1 MPRSAKKNANCRYFR
16 FEIMTKLDRSYEPH
30 LVIREMYLPPGLEWV
45 PRFSGWSLI
54 QVGAGTG
61 YFLKPGMNQG
71 LEPGMVLLL
80 AAEVQ
85 GNIRASQLGGL
96 TLYFFSVEPERLT
109 GLITM
114 EEQAFFETAAA
125 REKHSM
131 KILPPQSQVAT
142 KMTGVCAD
150 RAGGGSSFRLQL
162 IQLFFE
168 AFGNELMLEPAKPDA
183 RLDAKERLQE
193 FLRQMPAAD
202 LLGLDFSELAQMTRC
217 TPRHLSRIFH
227 EVVGAS
233 FRERHTELRLARARE
248 LLATTESKVV
258 DVAMESGYQSLSLF
272 NLMFTRRFGMSP
284 GRWRQ
289 TLRNNKSNMARGRA
303 KTALSR
309 P

>member
-1 MPRSAKKNANCRYFR
+1 
-16 FEIMTKLDRSYEPH
+16 MTKLDRSYEPH
-30 LVIREMYLPPGLEWV
+30 LVIREMSLLPGLEWA

-54 QVGAGTG
+54 QVGSGTG
-61 YFLKPGMNQG
+61 YFLQPRMNQE

-80 AAEVQ
+80 AAEAQ

-96 TLYFFSVEPERLT
+96 SLNFFPVEPDRLT

-114 EEQAFFETAAA
+114 EEQTFFEAAA
-125 REKHSM
+125 FKGRHSV
-131 KILPPQSQVAT
+131 KIFPPRSPVAT
-142 KMTGVCAD
+142 KMTGLCAD
-150 RAGGGSSFRLQL
+150 GVKSGSFFRLQL
-162 IQLFFE
+162 VQLFFE
-168 AFGNELMLEPAKPDA
+168 AFGNELKPDPPKPDA
-183 RLDAKERLQE
+183 TPDAKERLQE
-193 FLRQMPAAD
+193 FLRQTPASD

-227 EVVGAS
+227 EVVGTS

-289 TLRNNKSNMARGRA
+289 TLRNNRSTMARRRPIAELAG
-303 KTALSR
+303 SR
-309 P
+309 